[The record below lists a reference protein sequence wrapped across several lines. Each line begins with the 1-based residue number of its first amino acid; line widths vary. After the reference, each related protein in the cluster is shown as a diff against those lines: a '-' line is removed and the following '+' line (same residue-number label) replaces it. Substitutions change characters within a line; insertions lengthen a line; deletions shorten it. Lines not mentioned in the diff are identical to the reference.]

1 VKGFFHEKKLIPYTQ
16 SKNRYLINRSFI
28 ITMNFSFDKIAN
40 ALYIRISSEKVLNSD
55 EIAEGIIIDYG
66 KNENILGVEVLNFT
80 DKNLN
85 LNDLVQMTI
94 EELIPRLAQC

>member
-1 VKGFFHEKKLIPYTQ
+1 
-16 SKNRYLINRSFI
+16 
-28 ITMNFSFDKIAN
+28 MNFSFDKIAN
-40 ALYIRISSEKVLNSD
+40 ALYIRFSSEKVLNSD

-80 DKNLN
+80 NKNLN

>member
-1 VKGFFHEKKLIPYTQ
+1 VKGFFHEKKLITYTQ

-40 ALYIRISSEKVLNSD
+40 ALYIRFSSEKVLNSD

-94 EELIPRLAQC
+94 EEIIPRLAQC

>member
-1 VKGFFHEKKLIPYTQ
+1 
-16 SKNRYLINRSFI
+16 
-28 ITMNFSFDKIAN
+28 MNFSFDKIAN
-40 ALYIRISSEKVLNSD
+40 ALYIRFSSEKVLNSD

-66 KNENILGVEVLNFT
+66 KNESILGVEVLNFT

-85 LNDLVQMTI
+85 LNDLIQMTI

>member
-1 VKGFFHEKKLIPYTQ
+1 
-16 SKNRYLINRSFI
+16 
-28 ITMNFSFDKIAN
+28 MNFSFDKIAN
-40 ALYIRISSEKVLNSD
+40 ALYIRFSSEKVLNSD